1 MTLELSPLWISLKT
15 VFTATLIAFFLGI
28 IVARWMFTYQ
38 GKAKV
43 WLDALL
49 TLPLVLPPTVVGFF
63 LLLLFGRNSFFGH
76 IFSLIGVEIIFSWP
90 ATVIAATIVAFPLMY
105 RTTLG
110 AFGQIDLNLLGAAR
124 TLGASEWDVFW
135 RVTLP
140 LAWQG
145 ILAGTILAF
154 ARALGEF
161 GATLM
166 LAGNI
171 TGKTQTIPI
180 AIFTASEGGEMD
192 KALAWVLIIVAISL
206 IAIVGLNF
214 VSVPQQGGTVKQL
227 SFPFR
232 WRQRFSNKIAASVD
246 RFQSSMIDKQGLGGK
261 SSTSPASLQMEV
273 IKDNLGFTL
282 DVAFSADSEPLGL
295 LGSSGSG
302 KSMTLRCL
310 AGLETPTEGKIV
322 LNDRVLF
329 DSEAKINLPSRQ
341 RRIGVL
347 FQNYALFPHMTV
359 AENIAFGLRYC
370 KTQARQR
377 LSPAKLNRRVA
388 EQIALVHLEGLEN
401 RYPRQLSGGQQQRVA
416 LARALAIEPEA
427 LLLDEPLSA
436 LDTYLRYQITKQL
449 IETLSLYH
457 GVTLFV
463 THNLAEAYRVCQ
475 NLLVLSQGKAIVND
489 YKANIFE
496 RAKSR
501 TVAQLTECKNFS
513 RAEPISPN
521 QIKAIEWNCILNVIE
536 PLPDNF
542 AYLGIRAHHI
552 KFTDNANQENCF
564 LAWQVETN
572 ETPHCMT
579 IYLKLHSPPHD
590 LADHHL
596 QAEVSKEKWN
606 EIKDRPFPWHIS
618 LEPLQLMLMTA

>member
-1 MTLELSPLWISLKT
+1 MSLELSPLWISLKT
-15 VFTATLIAFFLGI
+15 VFTATMIAFFLGI
-28 IVARWMFTYQ
+28 TVARWMFVYQ

-63 LLLLFGRNSFFGH
+63 LLLLFGRNSIFGH
-76 IFSLIGVEIIFSWP
+76 FCSLLGIEIIFSWT
-90 ATVIAATIVAFPLMY
+90 ATVIAATVVAFPLMY
-105 RTTLG
+105 RTTL
-110 AFGQIDLNLLGAAR
+110 ASFQQINLNLLGAAR
-124 TLGASEWDVFW
+124 TLGATEWDIFW
-135 RVTLP
+135 RITLP

-171 TGKTQTIPI
+171 PGQTQTIPI
-180 AIFTASEGGEMD
+180 AIFAASEAGEMSE
-192 KALAWVLIIVAISL
+192 ALAWVLIIVAISL
-206 IAIVGLNF
+206 AVIVGLNYI
-214 VSVPQQGGTVKQL
+214 SRPQQGKTAKPL

-232 WRQRFSNKIAASVD
+232 WRRRFSSKIEVSVD
-246 RFQSSMIDKQGLGGK
+246 RLQSSMTNKQGLLGK
-261 SSTSPASLQMEV
+261 MTKSTASLQMKA
-273 IKDNLGFTL
+273 IKDNPGFTL

-322 LNDRVLF
+322 LNERVLF

-370 KTQARQR
+370 KNKGRR
-377 LSPAKLNRRVA
+377 LSRQQINQRVA
-388 EQIALVHLEGLEN
+388 KQITLVHLEGLEN
-401 RYPRQLSGGQQQRVA
+401 RYPSQLSGGQQQRVA

-436 LDTYLRYQITKQL
+436 LDTYLRNQITKQL
-449 IETLSLYH
+449 IEALAVYH

-475 NLLVLSQGKAIVND
+475 NLLVLSQGKAIAND
-489 YKANIFE
+489 FKANIFE
-496 RAKSR
+496 RATSL

-513 RAEPISPN
+513 RAQPISPT
-521 QIKAIEWNCILNVIE
+521 QVKAIEWDCILNVIE
-536 PLPDNF
+536 PLPDDF
-542 AYLGIRAHHI
+542 SYLGIRAHHI
-552 KFTDNANQENCF
+552 KFVDNTNQENSF
-564 LAWQVETN
+564 QAWQVQTN
-572 ETPHCMT
+572 ETPHSMT
-579 IYLKLHSPPHD
+579 IYLKLHSPPQD
-590 LADHHL
+590 AVNYHL
-596 QAEVSKEKWN
+596 QAEVSKEKWC
-606 EIKDRPFPWHIS
+606 EIKDRPFPWRIC
-618 LEPLQLMLMTA
+618 LEPLQLMLMTS

>member
-28 IVARWMFTYQ
+28 AVARWMFFYQ

-43 WLDALL
+43 WLDALF

-63 LLLLFGRNSFFGH
+63 LLLLFGRNSLFGH
-76 IFSLIGVEIIFSWP
+76 ICSLIGIEIIFSWS

-110 AFGQIDLNLLGAAR
+110 AFEQIDLNLLGAAR
-124 TLGASEWDVFW
+124 TLGASEWDIFW

-171 TGKTQTIPI
+171 PGQTQTIPI
-180 AIFTASEGGEMD
+180 AIFTASEAGEMSQ
-192 KALAWVLIIVAISL
+192 ALAWVLIIVAISL
-206 IAIVGLNF
+206 LVIVGLNH
-214 VSVPQQGGTVKQL
+214 VSQSQRDKTAKQL
-227 SFPFR
+227 SLPFR
-232 WRQRFSNKIAASVD
+232 WRRRFSSKTEACVD
-246 RFQSSMIDKQGLGGK
+246 RLESSTVDKQTWLEKGK
-261 SSTSPASLQMEV
+261 KSPASLQMKV
-273 IKDNLGFTL
+273 VKDNPGFTL
-282 DVAFSADSEPLGL
+282 DVSFFADSEPLGL

-322 LNDRVLF
+322 LNGRVLF
-329 DSEAKINLPSRQ
+329 DSKNKINLPSRQ
-341 RRIGVL
+341 RRIGFL
-347 FQNYALFPHMTV
+347 FQNYALFPHMTA

-370 KTQARQR
+370 KIKGRR
-377 LSPAKLNRRVA
+377 LSRQQLNQRVA

-401 RYPRQLSGGQQQRVA
+401 RYPSQLSGGQQQRIA
-416 LARALAIEPEA
+416 LARALATEPEA

-436 LDTYLRYQITKQL
+436 LDTYLRNQISKQL
-449 IETLSLYH
+449 IETLATYQ

-475 NLLVLSQGKAIVND
+475 NLLVLSQGKAIAND
-489 YKANIFE
+489 FKANIFE
-496 RAKSR
+496 RSRNR

-513 RAEPISPN
+513 RAHAVSPTKV
-521 QIKAIEWNCILNVIE
+521 KATEWDCILNVVE

-552 KFTDNANQENCF
+552 SFTDNISQENSF
-564 LAWQVETN
+564 SAWQVQTN
-572 ETPHCMT
+572 ETPHSMT
-579 IYLKLHSPPHD
+579 VYLKLHSPPENLED
-590 LADHHL
+590 YHL
-596 QAEVSKEKWN
+596 QAEVSKERWR
-606 EIKDRPFPWHIS
+606 ELKDRALPWKVG
-618 LEPLQLMLMTA
+618 LEPFQLMLMTA

>member
-1 MTLELSPLWISLKT
+1 MALELSPLWISLKT
-15 VFTATLIAFFLGI
+15 VLTATMIAFCLGI
-28 IVARWMFTYQ
+28 TVARWMFVYQ

-63 LLLLFGRNSFFGH
+63 LLLLFGHNSLFGY
-76 IFSLIGVEIIFSWP
+76 FCSLIGVEIIFSWT
-90 ATVIAATIVAFPLMY
+90 ATVIAATIVAFPLIY

-171 TGKTQTIPI
+171 PGQTQTIPI
-180 AIFTASEGGEMD
+180 AIFTASEAGEMNE
-192 KALAWVLIIVAISL
+192 ALAWVLIIVAISL
-206 IAIVGLNF
+206 ATIVGLNY
-214 VSVPQQGGTVKQL
+214 VSRPQQSGTVKQL
-227 SFPFR
+227 SFPLR
-232 WRQRFSNKIAASVD
+232 WRRRFDHKIATSVD
-246 RFQSSMIDKQGLGGK
+246 RLQSSMNSQQALFGN
-261 SSTSPASLQMEV
+261 TPRTPASLQMQV
-273 IKDNLGFTL
+273 IKDNPGFTL

-322 LNDRVLF
+322 LNNRVLF

-370 KTQARQR
+370 KTKGRR
-377 LSPAKLNRRVA
+377 LSRSQLNQRVA
-388 EQIALVHLEGLEN
+388 EQITLVHLQGLEN
-401 RYPRQLSGGQQQRVA
+401 RYPKQLSGGQQQRVA
-416 LARALAIEPEA
+416 LARALATEPEA

-449 IETLSLYH
+449 IETLALYH

-475 NLLVLSQGKAIVND
+475 NLLILSQGKAIAND

-496 RAKSR
+496 RTRSR

-513 RAEPISPN
+513 RAELISPT
-521 QIKAIEWNCILNVIE
+521 QIRAVEWDCILNAIE

-552 KFTDNANQENCF
+552 KFVDNANQENCF
-564 LAWQVETN
+564 QAWQVQTN

-590 LADHHL
+590 LTDHHL
-596 QAEVSKEKWN
+596 QAEVSKEKWS
-606 EIKDRPFPWHIS
+606 EIKDRPFPWQIS
-618 LEPLQLMLMTA
+618 LEPLQLLLMTA